1 MTILND
7 IVQNT
12 REKLVHKKIEV
23 PLEKIKLQ
31 IDSLK
36 LPKGA
41 FKENLIN
48 KDQAIIAEI
57 KKASP
62 SAGIISENFN
72 PVEKAKEY
80 EAFGASALSI
90 LTEEDFFQGS
100 SQFLMDVKAVSKL
113 PIIRKDFMID
123 EYQIY
128 EAKLMGADCILLI
141 VSVLSDDEITKFVEL
156 ADSLE
161 LDYLI
166 EVHDED
172 ELKRVEIKVSDSHD
186 LLVGEEADKLLDDDS
201 VTRAAIEA
209 VQENGIVF
217 LDEIDKVCARSDAR
231 GGDVSREGVQRD
243 LLPLIAPS
251 PEVIHLLQ
259 HCFGRP
265 E

>member
-7 IVQNT
+7 IVKNT
-12 REKLVHKKIEV
+12 QEKLIEKKANM
-23 PLEKIKLQ
+23 PLEEIKSQ
-31 IDSLK
+31 LK
-36 LPKGA
+36 NLELPRGV

-72 PVEKAKEY
+72 PIEKAKEY

-100 SQFLMDVKAVSKL
+100 NQFLMDVKAITKL

-141 VSVLSDDEITKFVEL
+141 ASVLSDNEITQFTDL
-156 ADSLE
+156 AETLE

-172 ELKRVEIKVSDSHD
+172 ELRRVEHFENAMIGVNNRNLKTFEVDLSNSINLKKLFKGDNLFIAESGIKNQDDIDELKAHD
-186 LLVGEEADKLLDDDS
+186 
-201 VTRAAIEA
+201 IH
-209 VQENGIVF
+209 VF
-217 LDEIDKVCARSDAR
+217 LIGESLMK
-231 GGDVSREGVQRD
+231 GDFV
-243 LLPLIAPS
+243 
-251 PEVIHLLQ
+251 
-259 HCFGRP
+259 
-265 E
+265 

>member
-7 IVQNT
+7 IVKNT
-12 REKLVHKKIEV
+12 QEKLIEKKANM
-23 PLEKIKLQ
+23 PLEEIKSQ
-31 IDSLK
+31 LK
-36 LPKGA
+36 NLELPRGV

-72 PVEKAKEY
+72 PIEKAKEY

-100 SQFLMDVKAVSKL
+100 NQFLMDVKAITKL

-141 VSVLSDDEITKFVEL
+141 ASVLSDDEITQFTEL
-156 ADSLE
+156 AETLE

-172 ELKRVEIKVSDSHD
+172 ELRRVEHFENAMIGVNNRNLKTFEVDLNNSINLKKLFNGDNLFIAESGIKNQDDIDELKNHD
-186 LLVGEEADKLLDDDS
+186 IHAFLIGESLMK
-201 VTRAAIEA
+201 
-209 VQENGIVF
+209 
-217 LDEIDKVCARSDAR
+217 
-231 GGDVSREGVQRD
+231 GDFV
-243 LLPLIAPS
+243 
-251 PEVIHLLQ
+251 
-259 HCFGRP
+259 
-265 E
+265 

>member
-7 IVQNT
+7 IVKNT
-12 REKLVHKKIEV
+12 QEKLIEKKANM
-23 PLEKIKLQ
+23 PLEEIKSQ
-31 IDSLK
+31 LK
-36 LPKGA
+36 NLELPRGV

-72 PVEKAKEY
+72 PIEKAKEY

-100 SQFLMDVKAVSKL
+100 NQFLMDVKAITKL
-113 PIIRKDFMID
+113 PIIRKDFMVD

-141 VSVLSDDEITKFVEL
+141 ASVLSDDEITQFTDL
-156 ADSLE
+156 AETLE

-172 ELKRVEIKVSDSHD
+172 ELRRVEHFENAMIGVNNRNLKTFEVDLSNSINLKKLFKGDNLFIAESGIKNQDDIDELKNHD
-186 LLVGEEADKLLDDDS
+186 IHAFLIGESLMK
-201 VTRAAIEA
+201 
-209 VQENGIVF
+209 
-217 LDEIDKVCARSDAR
+217 
-231 GGDVSREGVQRD
+231 GDFV
-243 LLPLIAPS
+243 
-251 PEVIHLLQ
+251 
-259 HCFGRP
+259 
-265 E
+265 

>member
-7 IVQNT
+7 IVKNT
-12 REKLVHKKIEV
+12 QKKLIEKKANM
-23 PLEKIKLQ
+23 PLEEIKSQ
-31 IDSLK
+31 LK
-36 LPKGA
+36 NLELPRGV

-72 PVEKAKEY
+72 PIEKAKEY

-100 SQFLMDVKAVSKL
+100 NQFLMDVKAITKL

-141 VSVLSDDEITKFVEL
+141 ASVLSDNEITQFTDL
-156 ADSLE
+156 AETLE

-172 ELKRVEIKVSDSHD
+172 ELRRVEHFENAMIGVNNRNLKTFEVDLNNSINLKKLFNGDNLFIAESGIKNQDDIDELKNHD
-186 LLVGEEADKLLDDDS
+186 IHAFLIGESLMK
-201 VTRAAIEA
+201 
-209 VQENGIVF
+209 
-217 LDEIDKVCARSDAR
+217 
-231 GGDVSREGVQRD
+231 GDFV
-243 LLPLIAPS
+243 
-251 PEVIHLLQ
+251 
-259 HCFGRP
+259 
-265 E
+265 

>member
-7 IVQNT
+7 IVKNT
-12 REKLVHKKIEV
+12 QEKLIEKKANM
-23 PLEKIKLQ
+23 PLEEIKSQ
-31 IDSLK
+31 LK
-36 LPKGA
+36 NLELPRGV

-100 SQFLMDVKAVSKL
+100 NQFLMDVKAITKL

-141 VSVLSDDEITKFVEL
+141 ASVLSDNEITQFTDL
-156 ADSLE
+156 AETLE

-172 ELKRVEIKVSDSHD
+172 ELRRVEHFENAMIGVNNRSLKTFEVDLSNSINLKKLFKGDNLFIAESGIKNQDDIDELKNHD
-186 LLVGEEADKLLDDDS
+186 IHAFLIGESLMK
-201 VTRAAIEA
+201 
-209 VQENGIVF
+209 
-217 LDEIDKVCARSDAR
+217 
-231 GGDVSREGVQRD
+231 GDFV
-243 LLPLIAPS
+243 
-251 PEVIHLLQ
+251 
-259 HCFGRP
+259 
-265 E
+265 

>member
-166 EVHDED
+166 EVHDKD
-172 ELKRVEIKVSDSHD
+172 ELKRVEHFENAIIGVNNRDLKTFEVDLNNSVNLKSSFSGKNLFVSESGIKNQSDIDSLKEHD
-186 LLVGEEADKLLDDDS
+186 
-201 VTRAAIEA
+201 IH
-209 VQENGIVF
+209 VF
-217 LDEIDKVCARSDAR
+217 LIGESLMK
-231 GGDVSREGVQRD
+231 GDFV
-243 LLPLIAPS
+243 
-251 PEVIHLLQ
+251 
-259 HCFGRP
+259 
-265 E
+265 